1 MPTTVGSGLCFRA
14 HSLIE
19 YRVVRWVCEIQSA
32 MARSKLPFPQVTMA
46 ARIIQMQSGFAML
59 EQLASTR
66 CATSCREPFN
76 YSLWL
81 SIFRRYT
88 LIYSEYLW
96 ITAAAHIGSSWFFR
110 LSTHIVPLQFRYVSL
125 RQKALQKHA
134 ISAWHKT
141 DEVFIGGP
149 SELLRS
155 KQLQKSLYR
164 KFM

>member
-19 YRVVRWVCEIQSA
+19 YRVARWVCEIQSA
-32 MARSKLPFPQVTMA
+32 MARSKMPFPQVTMA

-76 YSLWL
+76 YSV

-88 LIYSEYLW
+88 LNSEYLW
-96 ITAAAHIGSSWFFR
+96 ITAVF
-110 LSTHIVPLQFRYVSL
+110 SL
-125 RQKALQKHA
+125 L
-134 ISAWHKT
+134 I
-141 DEVFIGGP
+141 
-149 SELLRS
+149 
-155 KQLQKSLYR
+155 
-164 KFM
+164 